1 MPHIEEPGI
10 GVSLCWLNG
19 LTDTSERKSLI
30 HEAEIGLLKLLEH
43 NRKHKNIQ
51 KNMIIIV
58 KTVRMY
64 SKNFT
69 HMKNFFS
76 IKCIVNHID
85 THMNRKLLQLTIYRM
100 NEACWFQCNKK
111 YQQQCYSTRAFA
123 KSPCYCSNNQYFGFF
138 TLCNVN
144 ATEIMARDRDNI
156 PRITKLTLWNH
167 CCYSFLLTIII
178 SCYRGTRKKQCQL
191 IRKQLSYKGNRNSP
205 AKVNPCRFRNQ
216 VNWCK

>member
-1 MPHIEEPGI
+1 MKQKLAE
-10 GVSLCWLNG
+10 VS
-19 LTDTSERKSLI
+19 TSSTE
-30 HEAEIGLLKLLEH
+30 
-43 NRKHKNIQ
+43 
-51 KNMIIIV
+51 IV
-58 KTVRMY
+58 KAWQKAQKYPEEYDNYRQNSWMY

-76 IKCIVNHID
+76 TKCIVNHID
-85 THMNRKLLQLTIYRM
+85 THMNRKLLTIYRM

-178 SCYRGTRKKQCQL
+178 SCHLGTRKKQCQL
-191 IRKQLSYKGNRNSP
+191 IRKQLSYKGIETVQPKWIHAASEI
-205 AKVNPCRFRNQ
+205 K
-216 VNWCK
+216 